1 MPKGMLLW
9 KQHLAPP
16 TPQLGIVMG
25 TSRVGGQSPR
35 VQRAV
40 AVLLINEPFLISCC
54 LVHIQYDS
62 KCLVLTR
69 PMYSTYMY
77 IRAATINYTALVEVS
92 ECLCMRVC
100 VSIII

>member
-1 MPKGMLLW
+1 MKNCAKNLILLRSLDFVLRVCFCRVVMPKGMLLW

-40 AVLLINEPFLISCC
+40 VVLLINEPFLISCC
-54 LVHIQYDS
+54 LVQYT
-62 KCLVLTR
+62 V
-69 PMYSTYMY
+69 
-77 IRAATINYTALVEVS
+77 
-92 ECLCMRVC
+92 
-100 VSIII
+100 